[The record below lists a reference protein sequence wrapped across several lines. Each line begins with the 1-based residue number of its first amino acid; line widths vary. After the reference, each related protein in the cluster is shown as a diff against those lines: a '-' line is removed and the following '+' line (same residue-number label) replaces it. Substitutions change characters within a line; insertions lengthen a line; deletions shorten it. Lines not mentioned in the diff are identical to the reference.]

1 MSQTFSDQLREA
13 IRECGMTRYALGV
26 KAGVDQGALSK
37 FAAGKRGLSLA
48 AIERLV
54 EALDLELKPRQE
66 RKDG

>member
-1 MSQTFSDQLREA
+1 
-13 IRECGMTRYALGV
+13 MTRYALGV

-48 AIERLV
+48 AVDRLV
-54 EALDLELKPRQE
+54 DVLDLELKPRRK